1 MLTRFLILH
10 LFILQAQCIFEGCI
24 FKFEYMQAQVSI
36 GTRAQ
41 LLILHLYILQALC
54 IFEDYFFKFEHI
66 ISGLIVSIGTRAQQV
81 QVVICT
87 KAQWVIRAQVTSCK
101 RLSEL

>member
-1 MLTRFLILH
+1 
-10 LFILQAQCIFEGCI
+10 
-24 FKFEYMQAQVSI
+24 MQAQVSI

-41 LLILHLYILQALC
+41 LLILHLYTLQALC

-66 ISGLIVSIGTRAQQV
+66 VSELIVSIGTRAQQT

-87 KAQWVIRAQVTSCK
+87 RAQWVIRAQVTSCK
-101 RLSEL
+101 GLSRL